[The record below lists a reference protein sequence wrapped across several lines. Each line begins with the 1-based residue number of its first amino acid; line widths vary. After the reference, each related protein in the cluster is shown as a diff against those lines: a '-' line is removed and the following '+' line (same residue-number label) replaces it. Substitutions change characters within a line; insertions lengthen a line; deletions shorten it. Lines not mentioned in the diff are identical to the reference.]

1 MGWSEQSFVIG
12 CYSFIMSGRYPN
24 IYYDKGKAI
33 DANDLK
39 WGYKGYNG

>member
-12 CYSFIMSGRYPN
+12 CYSFIMSGRGSN